1 MLIFYCHFC
10 FFFLLHC
17 VRQILVKWTEACN
30 QLSIAVFI
38 TLLLRQFSI
47 LDYHLKNIS
56 LHVKEKLSWQWAG
69 SKIISQM
76 QEINKLSI
84 KLIFLTNFD
93 FFVHKL
99 PVIRFLISQTS
110 KLSIT
115 NLGIIYENN
124 SCAVSHLKAL
134 IACIWELTVNLFW
147 FGTRHPLTG
156 WAQLS

>member
-1 MLIFYCHFC
+1 M
-10 FFFLLHC
+10 
-17 VRQILVKWTEACN
+17 E
-30 QLSIAVFI
+30 
-38 TLLLRQFSI
+38 
-47 LDYHLKNIS
+47 
-56 LHVKEKLSWQWAG
+56 
-69 SKIISQM
+69 
-76 QEINKLSI
+76 EINKLSI

-134 IACIWELTVNLFW
+134 IACI
-147 FGTRHPLTG
+147 
-156 WAQLS
+156 